1 MSQVPS
7 KPSPP
12 ARDLER
18 EARRLKRLRRLRVVK
33 AEPRFRPPEPD
44 SLGPGPKEAA

>member
-1 MSQVPS
+1 MSQIPS
-7 KPSPP
+7 KPTPP

-18 EARRLKRLRRLRVVK
+18 EARRLKRLRRLRVVEG
-33 AEPRFRPPEPD
+33 EPGSRQSTPD